1 MNCGKRGAMK
11 RTLGCCFFGILSVVI
26 LWTGGPLFAEVQL
39 YGPDGKILKSKSD
52 AFSISASAY
61 ERSDVIMMNNLID
74 LDSKGKKDSM
84 SYLGMEYY
92 LETSAKY
99 RESAEVY
106 ARFQRTGPSYE
117 DAIVLGR
124 RSVSSIYGETD
135 RIHGKQYLPEVKE
148 LFLDLKVPGSAYEL
162 RSKVGLFSH
171 ILGGGYAGAGY
182 FENYGAALY
191 HPGEKFAWTFYW
203 NRPDWNNRMILGPI
217 LEQDKKL
224 GRGYQATVADYF
236 SLDGIYQWNQ
246 EQEESWRRVSGSL
259 QPYVSML
266 SDRTGGKRAS
276 LFAVQTEQD
285 LLGTLG
291 FDLKL
296 KWNRIAFDFETARNF
311 GGANAKGGAI
321 DSDGLLDSRDISHK
335 GYMLASEVKVD
346 LREVWLTPRASFMLA
361 SGNELDGSDVNGVLQ
376 GSANRAFSNYS
387 PLNTNLWDTIYQ
399 PRENGP
405 LAAMGTGW
413 GSYSGIL
420 RPGTFGDPYILE
432 NLAVPNLGFDFNP
445 FKKLTM
451 SVDWWYLAS
460 RERGVG
466 TWQGETFQLPRE
478 LGHEWDLSA
487 TYEISDHWELGMAF
501 GYFIPGQYYRVQRDD
516 GGSSFSP
523 LVRGDDD
530 ADNAFYGEITLTL
543 KI

>member
-1 MNCGKRGAMK
+1 MK
-11 RTLGCCFFGILSVVI
+11 RSRWSWLIVI
-26 LWTGGPLFAEVQL
+26 LEIFFLLQTRPLFSEVEL
-39 YGPDGKILKSKSD
+39 IGSEGKILKPSSN
-52 AFSISASAY
+52 AFSLSASAY

-74 LDSKGKKDSM
+74 LDSAGKKDSM

-99 RESAEVY
+99 RDLAEVFIK
-106 ARFQRTGPSYE
+106 FQRTGPAYE

-124 RSVSSIYGETD
+124 RDVNSIYGETD
-135 RIHGKQYLPEVKE
+135 RIRGKQYLPEIKE
-148 LFLDLKVPGSAYEL
+148 WFLNAKLPSDYEL
-162 RSKVGLFSH
+162 RTQAGLFSH
-171 ILGGGYAGAGY
+171 ILGNGYAGAGY
-182 FENYGAALY
+182 FENYGASLY

-217 LEQDKKL
+217 LEQDKRI

-246 EQEESWRRVSGSL
+246 KEADSWRLLSGSL
-259 QPYVSML
+259 QPYVSLL
-266 SDRTGGKRAS
+266 SDRTGGKRAN

-285 LLGTLG
+285 LLGTMG

-296 KWNRIAFDFETARNF
+296 KWNRLAFDFETARNF

-335 GYMLASEVKVD
+335 GYMLATEMSAD
-346 LREVWLTPRASFMLA
+346 LHEIWIKPRASFMLA
-361 SGNELDGSDVNGVLQ
+361 SGNELEGSDVNGVLQ

-399 PRENGP
+399 PRGNGP

-432 NLAVPNLGFDFNP
+432 NLSMPNIGFDFTP
-445 FKKLTM
+445 VKRLTLA
-451 SVDWWYLAS
+451 VDWWYLAS

-487 TYEISDHWELGMAF
+487 SYQLTDQWEVGMAF

-516 GGSSFSP
+516 AGNSFSP

-530 ADNAFYGEITLTL
+530 ADNAFYGEITLTF